1 MSGMMHSDAGYVP
14 SRSATGY
21 GVMSPPPMMRVAS
34 VVTPM
39 TPIHDYAEDALP
51 ENSVFH
57 SKAMDYDLNKDLPRV
72 TDPTAP
78 LDMHVILDETGSMGS
93 LGNEPAE
100 SVKTFVD
107 VQRANGLPI
116 RMSLTKFNLYITP
129 VYSNVAITDPVCD
142 RTPYNPN
149 GMTAAYDAVRYV
161 ILTSEKPLA
170 IVFVT
175 DGEDNSS
182 STTHA
187 EIRALIQRARDCG
200 WTFEFVGCNLEAMQ
214 ESQRMGMPTTQSP
227 DDPPLTLPELMRGA
241 SDTMATMNRGR
252 TG

>member
-1 MSGMMHSDAGYVP
+1 
-14 SRSATGY
+14 
-21 GVMSPPPMMRVAS
+21 
-34 VVTPM
+34 
-39 TPIHDYAEDALP
+39 
-51 ENSVFH
+51 
-57 SKAMDYDLNKDLPRV
+57 
-72 TDPTAP
+72 
-78 LDMHVILDETGSMGS
+78 
-93 LGNEPAE
+93 
-100 SVKTFVD
+100 
-107 VQRANGLPI
+107 
-116 RMSLTKFNLYITP
+116 MSLTKFNLYITS

-161 ILTSEKPLA
+161 ILTSDKPLA

-182 STTHA
+182 STTNA
-187 EIRALIQRARDCG
+187 EIRALIQRAKDCG